1 MSAYIELEIHALLKE
16 YSDAGLAADKLIQ
29 GLESSEENLT
39 KENIEALA
47 RFLWHCGFYST
58 LNDFVLRH
66 IDKEQFEIPWPYFAE
81 ALIKTHPDLDQ
92 KSLAALRE
100 GILETDSKDKI
111 SRSQALDT
119 IIPESSE
126 WRQDRKYRL
135 HKDYFK
141 NKKNY
146 LDQLVTLRTQQLY
159 EQEKELLKLLQ
170 KLYPGDKDVQNE
182 LKEHQQRYALEIL
195 SRRVPHAKS
204 PNLIEDNQLN
214 EEQQQ
219 ILDVIFA
226 NLKAEC
232 EADTSLSYDSAIAMA
247 MLERHDEA
255 LVLLEMAPESDGANW
270 LQLDLLLKARHY
282 LELLQYLPRIEL
294 LYAHEADTFF
304 ATAYLRAQAMWGI
317 GQKHTAIE
325 ILESLLSSNPQY
337 RSAHSILN
345 VWRGQ

>member
-16 YSDAGLAADKLIQ
+16 YTDAGLAADKLIQ
-29 GLESSEENLT
+29 SLESSDENLT

-66 IDKEQFEIPWPYFAE
+66 IDKEAFEIPWPYFAE
-81 ALIKTHPDLDQ
+81 ALVKTHPDLDE
-92 KSLAALRE
+92 KSLEALRE
-100 GILETDSKDKI
+100 GILECNAKDSV
-111 SRSQALDT
+111 SRSEALNS
-119 IIPESSE
+119 IIPESNE

-159 EQEKELLKLLQ
+159 EQEKELLRLLQ

-182 LKEHQQRYALEIL
+182 MKEHQQRYALEIL
-195 SRRVPHAKS
+195 SRRAHHARPHTVIEES
-204 PNLIEDNQLN
+204 PLSPEMQHAFDVVFTTLIN
-214 EEQQQ
+214 
-219 ILDVIFA
+219 
-226 NLKAEC
+226 EC
-232 EADTSLSYDSAIAMA
+232 EVDTDLSYDAAIAMS
-247 MLERHDEA
+247 MLERYDEA
-255 LVLLEMAPESDGANW
+255 LALLELAPESDGANW
-270 LQLDLLLKARHY
+270 LQLDLLLKARRY

-294 LYAHEADTFF
+294 LYANNADTFF

-337 RSAHSILN
+337 RAAPSILN